1 MATGLVPRGHWR
13 GATHHADCWGE
24 GEGGG
29 EECDV
34 SELYDHLEVV
44 LRAAVSGAV
53 SGAVRGAWRGGSG
66 SGEGKEVA
74 VREGG
79 CDEEKEVAGERE
91 EVAGRGGGD
100 SRE

>member
-1 MATGLVPRGHWR
+1 MATGVVPRGHWR

-44 LRAAVSGAV
+44 LRVAV

-74 VREGG
+74 VRRR
-79 CDEEKEVAGERE
+79 KWL
-91 EVAGRGGGD
+91 GRGRRLPGEEEGILANEA
-100 SRE
+100 RE